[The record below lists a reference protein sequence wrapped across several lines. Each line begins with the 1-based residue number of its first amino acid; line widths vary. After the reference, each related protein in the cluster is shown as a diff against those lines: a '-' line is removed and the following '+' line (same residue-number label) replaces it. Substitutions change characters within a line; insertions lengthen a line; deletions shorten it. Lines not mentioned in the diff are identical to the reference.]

1 MSGGAMAQTTL
12 TAGNAKVVPGYTGD
26 LTLSLT
32 VPSEIA
38 AWQAVISLPEGVTLT
53 PEDGTLEIKKSETE
67 SSTADAK
74 LFKSVKLLNHTKGHV
89 VMGGI
94 AEKDGDGIAKGDL
107 LLVCFPTTS
116 DMTIS
121 DASKGLCT
129 ITLQAAESY
138 TGPKASDKE
147 IANNITVKSFQ
158 ACDAEGNPDT
168 SGKFKADAVSAI
180 VYQLRGDVNNN
191 GKVNVNDVVAVCKEI
206 KAKTNQPQFDVNGN
220 GSVNVNDVV
229 AVCKEIKLK

>member
-1 MSGGAMAQTTL
+1 MAQTTL
-12 TAGNAKVVPGYTGD
+12 TAGKAKVIPGYSGD
-26 LTLSLT
+26 LKLSLT

-53 PEDGTLEIKKSETE
+53 PEDGTLEIKKSDSE

-116 DMTIS
+116 DMNIS

-138 TGPKASDKE
+138 TGPSVAEK
-147 IANNITVKSFQ
+147 NTTNVTVKSFQ
-158 ACDAEGNPDT
+158 ACDAAGNPDV
-168 SGKFKADAVSAI
+168 SGKLKADAVSTI
-180 VYQLRGDVNNN
+180 LVQLRGDVNHD
-191 GKVNVNDVVAVCKEI
+191 GKVNGGDIQGVINTIVAESGDL
-206 KAKTNQPQFDVNGN
+206 KADLNLDKKVNGGDIQWVIN
-220 GSVNVNDVV
+220 
-229 AVCKEIKLK
+229 EIVYE

>member
-1 MSGGAMAQTTL
+1 MAQTTL
-12 TAGNAKVVPGYTGD
+12 TSTNAKIVPGFSGS
-26 LTLSLT
+26 LTLSLA

-53 PEDGTLEIKKSETE
+53 PEDGTLEIKKSDSE

-116 DMTIS
+116 DMNIS

-129 ITLQAAESY
+129 ITLQTTESF
-138 TGPKASDKE
+138 TGPTASDKNKTDL
-147 IANNITVKSFQ
+147 AKNFTVKSFQ
-158 ACDAEGNPDT
+158 ACDAEGNPDD
-168 SGKFKADAVSAI
+168 SGKFKAEAISATLF
-180 VYQLRGDVNNN
+180 QLKGDV
-191 GKVNVNDVVAVCKEI
+191 GDDGNVTIGDAQAVINHINAGTYEKKADINEDTKITIGDAQMVINEI
-206 KAKTNQPQFDVNGN
+206 N
-220 GSVNVNDVV
+220 
-229 AVCKEIKLK
+229 L

>member
-1 MSGGAMAQTTL
+1 MAQTTL

-53 PEDGTLEIKKSETE
+53 PEDGTLEIKKSDSE

-116 DMTIS
+116 DMNIS

-138 TGPKASDKE
+138 TGPSVVEK
-147 IANNITVKSFQ
+147 NTTNVTVKSFQ
-158 ACDAEGNPDT
+158 ACDAAGNPDV
-168 SGKFKADAVSAI
+168 SGKLKADAVSTI
-180 VYQLRGDVNNN
+180 LVQLRGDVNHD
-191 GKVNVNDVVAVCKEI
+191 GKVNGGDIQGVINTIVAESGDL
-206 KAKTNQPQFDVNGN
+206 KADLNLDKKVNGGDIQWVIN
-220 GSVNVNDVV
+220 
-229 AVCKEIKLK
+229 EIVYE

>member
-1 MSGGAMAQTTL
+1 MAQTTL

-53 PEDGTLEIKKSETE
+53 PEDGTLEIKKSESE

-116 DMTIS
+116 DMNIS

-129 ITLQAAESY
+129 ITLQATESY
-138 TGPKASDKE
+138 TGPTAADKE
-147 IANNITVKSFQ
+147 ITKNFTVKSFQ
-158 ACDAEGNPDT
+158 ACDAEGNPDA
-168 SGKFKADAVSAI
+168 SGKFKAAEVSS
-180 VYQLRGDVNNN
+180 VLYQLKGDVSGN
-191 GKVNVNDVVAVCKEI
+191 GKVNSGDITSIIKEMKKSTPDMKADVS
-206 KAKTNQPQFDVNGN
+206 GN
-220 GSVNVNDVV
+220 GKVNSGDIT
-229 AVCKEIKLK
+229 AVIKEMKL